1 MFIFCVC
8 SYYSIQFSTYL
19 NWVFIKLLLTVAMM
33 KSLQKG
39 AEICA
44 TFGWNSE
51 EVLEVK

>member
-44 TFGWNSE
+44 TLGWNSE